1 MRNLSLSQISS
12 HIIERI
18 ENMKL
23 LSAQDMSIIW
33 GISVQRVREFCRDG
47 RIPNATQT
55 SKGWMIPEGTP
66 KPGTDMIRE
75 TPQTKLVKKLLY
87 QRERNQHFG
96 LYEYIQ
102 VNLAYSSCRM
112 ASNRLTR
119 DQVQEIYRTKR
130 ITPGFEPT
138 KVDDVVEIMNHFIA
152 MRFVT
157 DNVTQPLTISM
168 VKQIHYLLT
177 YGTYADQNHKTGV
190 GEFRMNPG
198 SGRLFLAPPLEIG
211 KQLTALIKDYERKT
225 AKLEQILDFHV
236 RFERIHPFDDYN
248 GRVGRILMIK
258 ECLRYDIDPF
268 IIDDKRR
275 GAYNRG
281 IKQWD
286 TNPEILTAAVLEAQK
301 RFQSK
306 MEVCRLME
314 YHRPPKN

>member
-1 MRNLSLSQISS
+1 
-12 HIIERI
+12 
-18 ENMKL
+18 MKL
-23 LSAQDMSIIW
+23 CSAKEMATTWDITIQL
-33 GISVQRVREFCRDG
+33 VRRYCKEG
-47 RIPNATQT
+47 KIPTAVLTEQ
-55 SKGWMIPEGTP
+55 GWKIPEGTP
-66 KPGTDMIRE
+66 KPGTEKIRE
-75 TPQTKLVKKLLY
+75 VEQTKLVKKLLY

-119 DQVQEIYRTKR
+119 DQMQEIYRTKR
-130 ITPGFEPT
+130 ITPGFEPS

-157 DNVTQPLTISM
+157 DNITQPLTISM

-198 SGRLFLAPPLEIG
+198 TGRFSLAPPLEIG
-211 KQLTALIKDYERKT
+211 KQLTALIKDYERNP

-248 GRVGRILMIK
+248 GRVGRILMMK
-258 ECLRYDIDPF
+258 ECLRYGIDPF

-301 RFQSK
+301 RFQGK

-314 YHRPPKN
+314 YHRPPKD

>member
-1 MRNLSLSQISS
+1 
-12 HIIERI
+12 
-18 ENMKL
+18 MKL
-23 LSAQDMSIIW
+23 YSANETAAIW
-33 GISVQRVREFCRDG
+33 GITVSMVRRYCREGKVINAVQTE
-47 RIPNATQT
+47 Q
-55 SKGWMIPEGTP
+55 GWMIPEVTP
-66 KPGTDMIRE
+66 KPGTDMSRE
-75 TPQTKLVKKLLY
+75 TTQTKLVKKLLY

-157 DNVTQPLTISM
+157 DNITQPLTISM

-198 SGRLFLAPPLEIG
+198 SGRLSLAPPLEIG
-211 KQLTALIKDYERKT
+211 KQLTALIKDYERKA

-248 GRVGRILMIK
+248 GRVGRMLMMK
-258 ECLRYDIDPF
+258 ECLRYGIDPF

-314 YHRPPKN
+314 YHRPPKD

>member
-1 MRNLSLSQISS
+1 
-12 HIIERI
+12 
-18 ENMKL
+18 MKL
-23 LSAQDMSIIW
+23 YSANETAAIW
-33 GISVQRVREFCRDG
+33 GITVSLVRRYCREGKVINAVQTE
-47 RIPNATQT
+47 Q
-55 SKGWMIPEGTP
+55 GWMIPEGTP

-152 MRFVT
+152 IRFVT
-157 DNVTQPLTISM
+157 DSITQPLTISM

-190 GEFRMNPG
+190 GELRMNPG
-198 SGRLFLAPPLEIG
+198 SGRLSLAPPLEIG
-211 KQLTALIKDYERKT
+211 KQLTALIKDYERKA

-248 GRVGRILMIK
+248 GRVGRILMMK
-258 ECLRYDIDPF
+258 ECLRYGIDPF

-275 GAYNRG
+275 CRYNRG

-301 RFQSK
+301 RFQGK

-314 YHRPPKN
+314 YHRPPKD